1 MNRGGYC
8 WNDCRL
14 LFTLAYIGFFKLVYP
29 EYNTQEHWWFGISP
43 EGIGTLGM
51 LINLVVSLI
60 IGMIYPDPPVE
71 VQEMVESI
79 RYPRA

>member
-1 MNRGGYC
+1 M
-8 WNDCRL
+8 
-14 LFTLAYIGFFKLVYP
+14 
-29 EYNTQEHWWFGISP
+29 SP